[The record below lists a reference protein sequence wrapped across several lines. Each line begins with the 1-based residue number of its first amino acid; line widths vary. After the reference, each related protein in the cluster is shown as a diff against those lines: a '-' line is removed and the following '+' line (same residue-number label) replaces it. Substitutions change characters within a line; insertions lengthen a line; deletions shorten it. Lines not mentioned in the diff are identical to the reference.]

1 MTDGQALPIKPA
13 ATVALIR
20 GGESGIETLL
30 LRRNKALAFAGGA
43 WVFPGGAVDPADLD
57 QGEGDLERA
66 ARIAACREAQ
76 EECGLLVQE
85 DQLYQV
91 SHWTTPEGEPR
102 RFSTWLF
109 VAALTDHST
118 VSIDDGEIHEARWL
132 SLQEVFAQH
141 HAGEL
146 PMLPPTYMTLQALE
160 KFSTVDQALAAVRV
174 ATPVVVEPH
183 GVALS
188 DGFAALYPGDAGYD
202 SWDAEVA
209 GPRHR
214 TEIRAGIVRT
224 LVADLS
230 PEIPRLDLIG

>member
-1 MTDGQALPIKPA
+1 MTDGQTLAIKPA

-76 EECGLLVQE
+76 EECGLLVEE

-188 DGFAALYPGDAGYD
+188 DGFAALYPGDAGYE
-202 SWDAEVA
+202 SWDAEVS

>member
-1 MTDGQALPIKPA
+1 MTDHQVLPIKPA

-20 GGESGIETLL
+20 AGESGIETLL

-109 VAALTDHST
+109 VAVLTDHST
-118 VSIDDGEIHEARWL
+118 VGIDDGDKSFEKRNPRGKPTA
-132 SLQEVFAQH
+132 
-141 HAGEL
+141 
-146 PMLPPTYMTLQALE
+146 LPPTR
-160 KFSTVDQALAAVRV
+160 K
-174 ATPVVVEPH
+174 
-183 GVALS
+183 S
-188 DGFAALYPGDAGYD
+188 DKAGAQNQK
-202 SWDAEVA
+202 SKKE
-209 GPRHR
+209 
-214 TEIRAGIVRT
+214 TQ
-224 LVADLS
+224 
-230 PEIPRLDLIG
+230 EIPEPRR

>member
-1 MTDGQALPIKPA
+1 MTDGQTLAIKPA

-188 DGFAALYPGDAGYD
+188 DGFAALYPGDAGYE